1 MSMEM
6 PQQAS
11 ANPVEAAKN
20 NFGVDLN
27 DTKAVRAKMIALQTN
42 TPKLLELLNL
52 WETHEKSEQ
61 SN

>member
-6 PQQAS
+6 PLQTPVS
-11 ANPVEAAKN
+11 PVEAART

-27 DTKAVRAKMIALQTN
+27 DAKAVRIRMIALQDN

-52 WETHEKSEQ
+52 WETHEKNGQ